1 MNSLALDQAESL
13 RRMLA
18 PRATRRIA
26 VVASDAGAGA
36 TTVAL
41 GLANALAMQGERVLL
56 IDEDRIGARAT
67 RLAGAAPEGTL
78 AAVLGGALTLEAA
91 LGQRPAGTIGVLP
104 GSPQATGDLGLFNG
118 YRTVLSDARSDAEG
132 ALSQVAG
139 MAHNVVVVLRA
150 EPASIKAAYACIKQ
164 LNHLYACR
172 RFHLVVNAAAS
183 DAAASAVLGNLARTA
198 SQYLGVDASPAGSLP
213 HDPLVE
219 RSTALGRCVVEA
231 YPAAPATAALRRLA
245 VGIAGWPLPMPSPAV
260 ARSTPPAA
268 PLAPPATA
276 LA

>member
-1 MNSLALDQAESL
+1 MTSLASDQAESL

-41 GLANALAMQGERVLL
+41 GLANALALQGERVLL
-56 IDEDRIGARAT
+56 IDEDRFGARAT
-67 RLAGAAPEGTL
+67 RLAGAMPEGTL
-78 AAVLGGALTLEAA
+78 AAVLGGAVTLDAA
-91 LGQRPAGTIGVLP
+91 LGKRPAGTIAVLP
-104 GSPQATGDLGLFNG
+104 GSPQANGDLQLLKPF
-118 YRTVLSDARSDAEG
+118 RTVLSDARSDADG
-132 ALSQVAG
+132 GLSQMAG
-139 MAHNVVVVLRA
+139 TAHNLIVVLRA

-172 RFHLVVNAAAS
+172 RFHLVINAAAG
-183 DAAASAVLGNLARTA
+183 DAANAVLGNLARTA
-198 SQYLGVDASPAGSLP
+198 SHYLGVEASPAGSLP
-213 HDPLVE
+213 HDPLVA

-231 YPAAPATAALRRLA
+231 FPAAPATAALRRIA
-245 VGIAGWPLPMPSPAV
+245 TGIASWPMSTDP
-260 ARSTPPAA
+260 RSTLSA
-268 PLAPPATA
+268 PIAPSATA

>member
-1 MNSLALDQAESL
+1 VNSLALDQAESL

-18 PRATRRIA
+18 PRVTRRIA

-56 IDEDRIGARAT
+56 IDEDRAGARAT
-67 RLAGAAPEGTL
+67 RLSGAAPADTL
-78 AAVLGGALTLEAA
+78 DAVLGGAATLEAA
-91 LGQRPAGTIGVLP
+91 LGQRPAGAIGVLP
-104 GSPQATGDLGLFNG
+104 ASAQAGGDLQLLNG
-118 YRTVLSDARSDAEG
+118 YRTVLSDARGDADG
-132 ALSQVAG
+132 ALSPMAAA
-139 MAHNVVVVLRA
+139 AHNLIVVLRA

-172 RFHLVVNAAAS
+172 RFHLVVNAAPS
-183 DAAASAVLGNLARTA
+183 DAAATAVLGNLARTA
-198 SQYLGVDASPAGSLP
+198 SQYLGVDARAAGSLP
-213 HDPLVE
+213 LDPLVA
-219 RSTALGRCVVEA
+219 RSAALGRCVVEA
-231 YPAAPATAALRRLA
+231 FAAAPATAALRRLA
-245 VGIAGWPLPMPSPAV
+245 TGVAAWPLPA
-260 ARSTPPAA
+260 AAENRSTPPAT